1 MVTEPV
7 EVTAHVKF
15 FDRCRF
21 DRLGDRCSTMPLQML
36 PSLLLY
42 ILALGYTPGPSNL
55 CAFHSGIHFGRGNA
69 MRIWWGFVIGFLIID
84 TSLVLITHF
93 LGDVLGPYV
102 KWLSYAGAVY
112 MVCLAVMIIVK
123 SGQSKEDMAKSCS
136 VWTGI
141 VIEVTNAKVW
151 MFCLTALGTF
161 VLPYSSSFIELA
173 KVGCLLILAGPIA
186 NLVWLVA
193 GSALNSLAE
202 KYGRIIDVILA
213 AALVLCALM
222 LIL

>member
-1 MVTEPV
+1 
-7 EVTAHVKF
+7 
-15 FDRCRF
+15 
-21 DRLGDRCSTMPLQML
+21 ML

-102 KWLSYAGAVY
+102 KWLSYAGAIY
-112 MVCLAVMIIVK
+112 MACLAVMIIVK

-136 VWTGI
+136 VRTGI

-173 KVGCLLILAGPIA
+173 KVGGLLILAGPIA

-202 KYGRIIDVILA
+202 KYGRVIDVILA
-213 AALVLCALM
+213 AALVFCALM